1 MYKPSFSLQT
11 EGLQSRYQSDAEF
24 AISIRMI
31 PALAFVP
38 SDSVVQ
44 AFEHLQESMCEE
56 ADGVINYFEDTFIGR
71 RRRRNRGNPLFP
83 VCMWNMHDRVCDDL
97 PRTINSLE
105 GWHNHLFNILEVHN
119 KFSYSSVYFYSIFLK
134 CILNSYNS
142 QTNNRANFLIGQ
154 LS

>member
-31 PALAFVP
+31 PALAFCAIRQCCA
-38 SDSVVQ
+38 S
-44 AFEHLQESMCEE
+44 FWTHLCEE

-71 RRRRNRGNPLFP
+71 RHRRNRGNPLFP
-83 VCMWNMHDRVCDDL
+83 ICMWNMHDRVCDDL